1 MHSKNAENC
10 LVLVGRFLLLA
21 VTVLIV
27 SVTSISAKDFVRSKG
42 KLSDND
48 FYRAVA
54 CGAPVGQKCGHS
66 TYKWP
71 EPMRGNLTVGVMAI
85 EDAFP
90 EDLAAAAAGALVQA
104 IEEIN
109 GVNAGIRLVQVSK
122 GTPNIKVFF
131 VSGKIRGGGSNA
143 KTVTA
148 FALAEGASGM
158 ALVYPGRRKGSIAR
172 AEIYISDVIPKSL
185 LRAVV
190 LEELVQS
197 LGLLTDIHNRYYN
210 KRSVFSEVGSST
222 NKLRGQDAKALLLH
236 YPPN

>member
-1 MHSKNAENC
+1 M
-10 LVLVGRFLLLA
+10 LLA

-131 VSGKIRGGGSNA
+131 VSGKIRGGGSKA
-143 KTVTA
+143 KTVTD
-148 FALAEGASGM
+148 FALSEGASGM
-158 ALVYPGRRKGSIAR
+158 ARVYPGRRKGSIAK